1 MREIVR
7 CGLAAPSSKNSQPW
21 RGVAACGYSTRRCLA
36 AMANAVEQAEGADE
50 YVPHNPATGQPRPAY
65 VSTVRESAQV
75 LRDVSAAIFME
86 NRGLFSNG
94 RSALASA
101 TRPALAGSLVGF
113 GLEMVGIGTAI
124 ENMWLAAEALGVRV
138 AFMGDV
144 AIAEDEICRR
154 LHIAGD
160 LVGVLAL
167 GFSDV
172 PPPARRQRSTS
183 RTQTTWCGTSR
194 KPIPASATPGARL
207 ICSGGLQ
214 DLVRDEIK
222 AAFPH
227 SLEGEQETRLLVHEP
242 GDEVGSRAAVESAPA
257 IETISFAGGALGAF
271 AVACLGNRRHP

>member
-7 CGLAAPSSKNSQPW
+7 CGLAAAPSSKNAQPW
-21 RGVAACGYSTRRCLA
+21 RMHVVTDRAILA
-36 AMANAVEQAEGADE
+36 AMANAVEQAKGADE
-50 YVPHNPATGQPRPAY
+50 YVPHDPATGQPRPAH

-113 GLEMVGIGTAI
+113 GLEMAGIGTAI
-124 ENMWLAAEALGVRV
+124 ENMWLAAEALGVRI

-172 PPPARRQRSTS
+172 PPPARRQRLDEQDADHVLWHEPEADTGQRNASYPPYLLRRPTRS
-183 RTQTTWCGTSR
+183 RTG
-194 KPIPASATPGARL
+194 
-207 ICSGGLQ
+207 
-214 DLVRDEIK
+214 
-222 AAFPH
+222 
-227 SLEGEQETRLLVHEP
+227 
-242 GDEVGSRAAVESAPA
+242 
-257 IETISFAGGALGAF
+257 
-271 AVACLGNRRHP
+271 